1 MEMIIMY
8 NTDFYKLL
16 KSSKYSSRSLVKI
29 INIMKPLIH
38 KYSIIEDEI
47 TGKSYYDEDLES
59 TIIEYVI
66 KVIKTKPI
74 ANRIAKEGNSKKTNN
89 N

>member
-16 KSSKYSSRSLVKI
+16 KSSKYSSRSLIKI

-38 KYSIIEDEI
+38 KYSIIEDEV
-47 TGKSYYDEDLES
+47 TGKSYYDEDLKDWYAPSGEFS
-59 TIIEYVI
+59 SICFL
-66 KVIKTKPI
+66 
-74 ANRIAKEGNSKKTNN
+74 
-89 N
+89 